1 MNVAVLEQPDTI
13 SVQQSCRRVGDILV
27 EKGICSED
35 VINEALMLQKISP
48 DRLLG
53 EILLEK
59 RYITEEDLCGVLAE
73 QYSCRYL
80 PLLDIKAID
89 EKLIE
94 KIDPSKKIFLD
105 KCFLPFKTG
114 EKTKV
119 AVYKPDFEISTALV
133 KAGVLDYELVI
144 STKAAIYD
152 AINSRF
158 FMTAARAEKQTPHDA
173 IKEAVMI
180 ASAKKSANI
189 RVKFTLDS
197 FYINIDTQFGTVE
210 AVKTVSIELGRQ
222 IIRVLA
228 ELCNPK
234 INLVPGHPASSKFLF
249 EGYDIRIEFLPVE
262 SNVASNIHEAV
273 LRIHYLYSKDMLEF
287 GSLGF
292 DEKEI
297 SRLKLIKTLPTGIV
311 IWTGPTG
318 SGKTTTIYAAVKD
331 LAVTRKQ
338 IYMIEDPIENQLSD
352 INITQ
357 IAVKEHFGF
366 DAAIRS
372 VLRCEPKILMIGEI
386 RDKLTAEAAAMASDT
401 GHLVLTT
408 VHANSAL
415 SVFARLGS
423 LGVEPRRIIEN
434 IKMVMGQRLYLPL
447 CAACRTNRPPA
458 AAEEEILQDARG
470 NLTALFQ
477 TVEEIKKVYER
488 RRTGCARCN
497 STGYARRRKAVI
509 EIAVFDDETRDM
521 VVKGSSLLDIERS
534 FVKTRGFMPLSVKA
548 YNLLANGIIDLNQFY
563 SITNIR

>member
-1 MNVAVLEQPDTI
+1 MTIAVLEQPDT
-13 SVQQSCRRVGDILV
+13 SVQTSCRRIGDILV
-27 EKGICSED
+27 EKGVCAED
-35 VINEALMLQKISP
+35 VITEALMLQKISP
-48 DRLLG
+48 DRFLG

-80 PLLDIKAID
+80 PLIDVKAID

-94 KIDPSKKIFLD
+94 KIDPSKKFFLN
-105 KCFLPFKTG
+105 KCFLPLKIG
-114 EKTKV
+114 EKTKI

-133 KAGVLDYELVI
+133 KAGVFDYELII

-158 FMTAARAEKQTPHDA
+158 FMSAVTRAERQTPYDA

-189 RVKFTLDS
+189 RVKFTPES
-197 FYINIDTQFGTVE
+197 FFINIDTQFGTVE

-234 INLVPGHPASSKFLF
+234 VNLIPGHPASSKFLF

-262 SNVASNIHEAV
+262 SNVATNIHEAV
-273 LRIHYLYSKDMLEF
+273 LRVHYLYSKDMLDF

-318 SGKTTTIYAAVKD
+318 SGKTTTVYAGVKD
-331 LAVTRKQ
+331 LSATRKQ
-338 IYMIEDPIENQLSD
+338 IFMIEDPIENQLSD
-352 INITQ
+352 NNITQ

-366 DAAIRS
+366 DSAIRS

-386 RDKLTAEAAAMASDT
+386 MDNLTAEAAAMASDT

-447 CAACRTNRPPA
+447 CNACKTDRMPA
-458 AAEEEILQDARG
+458 AAEEEILSDACG

-488 RRTGCARCN
+488 SRTGCARCGY
-497 STGYARRRKAVI
+497 TGYAKRRKAVI
-509 EIAVFDDETRDM
+509 EIAVFNDETRDM
-521 VVKGSSLLDIERS
+521 VVKGSSLLDVEKA
-534 FVKTRGFMPLSVKA
+534 FVNKRGFTPLSLKA
-548 YNLLANGIIDLNQFY
+548 YNLLADGIIDLNQFY
-563 SITNIR
+563 SITNVR

>member
-1 MNVAVLEQPDTI
+1 MTIAVLEQPDTI
-13 SVQQSCRRVGDILV
+13 AVQTSERRLGDMLV
-27 EKGICSED
+27 SMGICPAD
-35 VINEALMLQKISP
+35 AVNEALMLQKISS

-53 EILLEK
+53 EILIEK
-59 RYITEEDLCGVLAE
+59 RYITEEDLCRALAE

-80 PLLDIKAID
+80 PLIDVKAIAGD
-89 EKLIE
+89 LIE
-94 KIDPSKKIFLD
+94 KIDPSKKFFLN
-105 KCFLPFKTG
+105 KCFLPLKTG
-114 EKTKV
+114 GKIRI
-119 AVYKPDFEISTALV
+119 AAYKPDFEISTALA
-133 KAGVLDYELVI
+133 KAGVFDYELAV

-158 FMTAARAEKQTPHDA
+158 FADGCRQVERQTPHDV
-173 IKEAVMI
+173 IKEAVMV

-189 RVKFTLDS
+189 RVKFTPES
-197 FYINIDTQFGTVE
+197 YFINIDTQFGTVE

-222 IIRVLA
+222 VIRVLA

-234 INLVPGHPASSKFLF
+234 INLIPGHPASSKFIF
-249 EGYDIRIEFLPVE
+249 DGYDIRIEFLPVE
-262 SNVASNIHEAV
+262 SNAAANIHEAV
-273 LRIHYLYSKDMLEF
+273 LRIHYLYSKDMLDF
-287 GSLGF
+287 KSLGF

-297 SRLKLIKTLPTGIV
+297 SKLKLIKTLPTGIV
-311 IWTGPTG
+311 VWTGPTG
-318 SGKTTTIYAAVKD
+318 SGKTTTVYAGVKD
-331 LAVTRKQ
+331 LAATRKQ
-338 IYMIEDPIENQLSD
+338 IYMIEDPIENQMSD

-386 RDKLTAEAAAMASDT
+386 RDKLTAEAAAQASDT

-434 IKMVMGQRLYLPL
+434 IKIVLGQRLYLPL
-447 CAACRTNRPPA
+447 CDDCRLVRKPA
-458 AAEEEILQDARG
+458 PAEEEILRGVRG

-477 TVEEIKKVYER
+477 GTIEEIKKVYER
-488 RRTGCARCN
+488 NRTGCASC
-497 STGYARRRKAVI
+497 SYTGYAKRRKAVV

-521 VVKGSSLLDIERS
+521 VVKKSSVLDLEKT
-534 FVKTRGFMPLSVKA
+534 FVNKRGFIPLSLKA
-548 YNLLANGIIDLNQFY
+548 YNLLLSGIIDLNQFY
-563 SITNIR
+563 TIT